1 MMRGREGGR
10 GRGRGRGREELELVY
25 HKVVFLPSFLATYD
39 DSILL
44 FQ

>member
-1 MMRGREGGR
+1 MVREK
-10 GRGRGRGREELELVY
+10 LELIY

-39 DSILL
+39 DPILL